1 MIMFVSDFFLPSVSA
16 PGLPLSS
23 SAEMIGNRVDKHQL
37 QTKAQNQIQQQRSKD
52 SETNVNIGQNSIVAV
67 KTEHLSTSE
76 S

>member
-23 SAEMIGNRVDKHQL
+23 SAEMIGNRVDKHKL
-37 QTKAQNQIQQQRSKD
+37 QTKAQNQIQQQRTKD
-52 SETNVNIGQNSIVAV
+52 SEKNVNIVQNNIISV
-67 KTEHLSTSE
+67 KTEHLCISE